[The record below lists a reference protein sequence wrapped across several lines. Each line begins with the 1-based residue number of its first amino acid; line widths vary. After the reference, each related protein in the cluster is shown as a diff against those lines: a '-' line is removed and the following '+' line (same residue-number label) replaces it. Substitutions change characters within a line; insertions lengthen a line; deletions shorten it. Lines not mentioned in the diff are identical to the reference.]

1 MQKLQDAKVNVLF
14 LIKLIIYVLSIV
26 LTIDPRIVYRIWAR
40 NPISL

>member
-1 MQKLQDAKVNVLF
+1 MQKLQEAKLKILF
-14 LIKLIIYVLSIV
+14 LIKLIIQDLSIV